1 MPKDY
6 AKRNT
11 RSRGRPKKKQ
21 KAKPHWKLWLFTI
34 CCIAL
39 FIFILVHLSGNKKAA
54 EAMVKSL
61 PVPMQKIVKV
71 KTKIK
76 APQAAQPKFDFYTIL
91 PNEKI
96 KVMPVPK
103 SGVQYVLQIA
113 VVKKFAEA
121 DRLKAELALLGF
133 DAFVTK
139 VKERDGEVSRVLV
152 GPYFSKKAA
161 VIDQGRLLQ
170 NQIKSILRKEKS

>member
-1 MPKDY
+1 
-6 AKRNT
+6 
-11 RSRGRPKKKQ
+11 
-21 KAKPHWKLWLFTI
+21 
-34 CCIAL
+34 
-39 FIFILVHLSGNKKAA
+39 
-54 EAMVKSL
+54 
-61 PVPMQKIVKV
+61 
-71 KTKIK
+71 
-76 APQAAQPKFDFYTIL
+76 PKFDFYTIL

-139 VKERDGEVSRVLV
+139 VKSRGGEINRVLV

-161 VIDQGRLLQ
+161 VIDQRRLMQ
-170 NQIKSILRKEKS
+170 NQIKSILHKEKS